1 MRYQEKK
8 LYEHPGRVIIKTLTR
23 VDYHL
28 DKYRR
33 LAGAVEVLEQSDADD
48 VFFIK
53 TRRQSHIDVPLPD
66 FARKL
71 VPTHLHIVQSE
82 RWDRRSLSG
91 ELRIEL
97 PGLPVQI
104 SAQMSL
110 HDTATGCEQI
120 LDFNLVVAMPLFAS
134 KLESLLAE
142 DFRKKFA
149 ADTAASHSAFVAYV
163 D

>member
-1 MRYQEKK
+1 M
-8 LYEHPGRVIIKTLTR
+8 
-23 VDYHL
+23 
-28 DKYRR
+28 
-33 LAGAVEVLEQSDADD
+33 
-48 VFFIK
+48 
-53 TRRQSHIDVPLPD
+53 
-66 FARKL
+66 
-71 VPTHLHIVQSE
+71 PTHLYIVQSE

-91 ELRIEL
+91 EL

-120 LDFNLVVAMPLFAS
+120 LDFNLVVAVPLFAS
-134 KLESLLAE
+134 RLESLLAE

-149 ADTAASHSAFVAYV
+149 ADTKASHSAFVAYV